1 MLLHFTDAQTKQ
13 TVAVNEKYVVVVFTS
28 KTEDGAEQVVINTT
42 TGNLVVTESYLDVV
56 ARLNNGVN

>member
-13 TVAVNEKYVVVVFTS
+13 SVAVNSEYVVVVFTNKS
-28 KTEDGAEQVVINTT
+28 EENGEQVVINTT

-56 ARLNNGVN
+56 ARLNSGAN